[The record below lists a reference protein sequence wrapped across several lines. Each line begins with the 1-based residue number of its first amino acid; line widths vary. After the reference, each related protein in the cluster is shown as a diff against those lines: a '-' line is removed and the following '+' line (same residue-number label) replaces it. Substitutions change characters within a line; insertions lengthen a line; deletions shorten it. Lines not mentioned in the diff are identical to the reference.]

1 MIRFSEVVLAGH
13 PDKFC
18 DAVADAV
25 LAACYEA
32 DPEAYCQVEVSAWS
46 DQVWM
51 SGGIVTRAPLTRSLR
66 EIVVAAGRNIGYTQG
81 NWIDAGRYNVVSTI
95 CQMVDDPTRWTTR
108 VNDQA
113 ICIGWAGCDDRT
125 GFLPPEHFLAHWF
138 RSALEAA
145 FRGGPLASEGPDG
158 KILVR
163 MREEGDAWVLEH
175 VLATAQQREQ
185 TAFVDFAAGVGEVLM
200 AAYERLRERD
210 HRWRSGW
217 EDVQLMLNPN
227 GPLLN
232 GGSDGDNGQTGR
244 KLVMDFYGPR
254 VPIGGGALSGKDF
267 SHIDRCGAIA
277 ARAAAIGA
285 VRSGAAE
292 CKVILAYAP
301 NVSEPLEIVFEME
314 GRGLKPPKAWFSHP
328 SIVEHAKSTAFKM
341 QRDRWPY
348 FFAESLFD

>member
-51 SGGIVTRAPLTRSLR
+51 SGGIVTRAPLTRSLQ
-66 EIVVAAGRNIGYTQG
+66 EIVVAAGRAIGYTQG

-113 ICIGWAGCDDRT
+113 ICIGWAGCDERT

-175 VLATAQQREQ
+175 VLATVQQREQ
-185 TAFVDFAAGVGEVLM
+185 TSFVDFAAGVGEVLM

-210 HRWRSGW
+210 HRWRSDW
-217 EDVQLMLNPN
+217 KEVQLMLNPN

-301 NVSEPLEIVFEME
+301 NVPEPLEIVFEME

-328 SIVEHAKSTAFKM
+328 SIVEHAKTEAFKM